1 MITTIAA
8 TLVAAAL
15 GSGEPLVAAAAY
27 DAKVPTLKQV
37 VGHDVGEEI
46 STPEEI
52 AAYMRALAAAAPDRA
67 VLVEQGRTW
76 EGRPLQTLVI
86 GAPERIRGL
95 DAVKAGLKRL
105 ADPRGLGDAEKERLV
120 RELPVA
126 TWLLHSVHGNEISP
140 AGAAMAEAHHLLAA
154 RGDADVDLI
163 LRESLVLIDPLQ
175 NPDGQARFVLHT
187 RGGRAAEADP
197 DRAAI
202 EHDEPWPS
210 GRSNHYLFDMNRDWF
225 AQTQLETQARVRLF
239 LDFYPHVVVDL
250 HEMGGDSTYFFAPP
264 AEPLNPHIS
273 QAQRRW
279 FEAFGKENAAA
290 FDARGFAYFIRET
303 FDSFYPGYGE
313 SWPLFQGAVGM
324 TYEQASARGLVFR
337 RSDESL
343 LTYRQG
349 ILQHLTAAL
358 TTARTAAANRE
369 RILRDFVEF
378 RRLAVEEGSAREYLI
393 PPGGD
398 PARAERLA
406 RLLASQGLEVR
417 RADEPIRVAGRTLP
431 AGTWVVPLAQPGSRL
446 ARNLLDPNIAMGD
459 AFVKEQDR
467 RRRKRLDSQIYD
479 VTAWSLSQL
488 HDVEVVVSERTAS
501 TKTSPL
507 PAPPGS
513 APELREA
520 RVGYLMPWGV
530 GTAAAVVEAQRAGL
544 KVRAVAHPFVL
555 GGRKF
560 PIGTALVRAS
570 DNPSGARATLGAI
583 AARHGAEAVA
593 VDSGWVEEGASLGSE
608 HVRFL
613 RPARVVLAWDAPAS
627 SQSAGA
633 ARYVLERRYGQ
644 PVTAVRTSSL
654 RRVDWQ
660 RFDVLVLPSGSYSD
674 AIRGDT
680 LARIKDWIRQGG
692 TLVTLG
698 DASRWAV
705 RSSVGLLDTTTELR
719 DGRPETDAKDEDEE
733 KDEKGEK
740 KAPPRDPKEPFDF
753 EKAIQPERDR
763 PEEVPGSLL
772 RVELD
777 PEHWLSAGSDGEI
790 QAVVVGQRVFSPI
803 KLDKGRNVGIY
814 AAREKLVSSGLV
826 WDESAQLLARKAYLI
841 EQPFGRGKVVA
852 FAEDPNFRAFSE
864 ATQLLFINAVLF
876 GPAS

>member
-1 MITTIAA
+1 MMLTTIGA
-8 TLVAAAL
+8 TLVAATL
-15 GSGEPLVAAAAY
+15 GAGEPLLAGTAY
-27 DAKVPTLKQV
+27 DPKIPTLRQV
-37 VGHDVGEEI
+37 VGHDIGEEI

-52 AAYMRALAAAAPDRA
+52 AAYLRALAAAAPDRA
-67 VLVEQGRTW
+67 RLIEHGRTW
-76 EGRPLQTLVI
+76 EGRPLQTLVV
-86 GAPERIRGL
+86 GSPERIRAL

-105 ADPRGLGDAEKERLV
+105 ADPRGLAEAERERLV

-126 TWLLHSVHGNEISP
+126 TWLLHSIHGNEASP

-175 NPDGQARFVLHT
+175 NPDGRARFALHT
-187 RGGRAAEADP
+187 RAGRAAEADP

-202 EHDEPWPS
+202 EHDEPWPG
-210 GRSNHYLFDMNRDWF
+210 GRSNHYLFDVNRDWF

-239 LDFYPHVVVDL
+239 LDFFPHVVVDL
-250 HEMGGDSTYFFAPP
+250 HEMGGDSTYYFAPP

-279 FEAFGKENAAA
+279 FEVFGRENAAA
-290 FDARGFAYFIRET
+290 FDARGFAYFVRET

-369 RILRDFVEF
+369 RILRDFVAF
-378 RRLAVEEGSAREYLI
+378 RRTAVEEAGGREYLI

-406 RLLASQGLEVR
+406 RLLAAQGIEVR
-417 RADEPIRVAGRTLP
+417 RADEPVRLGGRTLP
-431 AGTWVVPLAQPGSRL
+431 AGTWVVPLAQPGARL
-446 ARNLLDPNIAMGD
+446 ARNLLDPNVAMDD

-467 RRRKRLDSQIYD
+467 RRKKRLDSQIYD
-479 VTAWSLSQL
+479 VTAWSLGQL
-488 HDVEVVVSERTAS
+488 DDVEVVVSERAAA

-507 PAPPGS
+507 PTASGDKAP
-513 APELREA
+513 LREA

-530 GTAAAVVEAQRAGL
+530 GTAAAVIEAQRAGL

-555 GGRKF
+555 AGRKF

-570 DNPSGARATLGAI
+570 ENPTGLGGTLGAI
-583 AARHGAEAVA
+583 AARHGAEAVP
-593 VDSGWVEEGASLGSE
+593 VESGWVDEGASLGSE

-613 RPARVVLAWDAPAS
+613 KPARVVLAWDAPAS
-627 SQSAGA
+627 SLSAGA
-633 ARYVLERRYGQ
+633 ARFVLERRYGQ

-654 RRVDWQ
+654 RRIDWQ
-660 RFDVLVLPSGSYSD
+660 KCDVLVLPSGSYAD
-674 AIRGDT
+674 ALGGET
-680 LARIKDWIRQGG
+680 LARLKGWIRQGG

-698 DASRWAV
+698 EASRWAA

-719 DGRPETDAKDEDEE
+719 DGRPEPDPKEEE
-733 KDEKGEK
+733 KEKDEK

-753 EKAIQPERDR
+753 DKAIQPERDL

-803 KLDKGRNVGIY
+803 KLDKGRNVGVY
-814 AAREKLVSSGLV
+814 AGREKLVSGGLV
-826 WDESAQLLARKAYLI
+826 WDESAQLLARKAYLVD
-841 EQPFGRGKVVA
+841 QPVGRGRIFA

-876 GPAS
+876 GPAL